1 MAYFAKV
8 DENNVVLEVVIV
20 NDDIVTTEQAGIDFL
35 KDLYGENNVRWIQ
48 TFDDGT
54 RIHYAGKGYKYNLSE
69 DAFIPPKPFP
79 SWVLKKPEYIW
90 QSPVGEPPETF
101 EDGKLQ
107 RDGVTPLGDFYK
119 WDEFTQKCVK
129 I

>member
-1 MAYFAKV
+1 
-8 DENNVVLEVVIV
+8 LEVIVV
-20 NDDIVTTEQAGIDFL
+20 NDNIATTEQAGINFL
-35 KDLYGENNVRWIQ
+35 KDLYKDSNARWVQ

-54 RIHYAGKGYKYNLSE
+54 RIHYAGKNYKYNLTE

-90 QSPVGEPPETF
+90 QSPVGEAPETY

-107 RDGVTPLGDFYK
+107 RDGVTPLADFYK
-119 WDEFTQKCVK
+119 WDEFTQKWVK